1 MLAHF
6 DALGSELFSH
16 INIFMKPLILHIA
29 FDKSAAR
36 NRLPRLFSQCNITSV
51 TPEQAI
57 FTVIDAQ
64 FEAVIICHS
73 VPKRKAMTLVQ
84 FLRRV
89 APDVPIILL
98 RTGRERQPLVPA
110 DHYVMQTEEHRALPN
125 LIEHLTDHSAIRFPR
140 KVVPVE
146 TVSYDHPAV
155 KQAS

>member
-1 MLAHF
+1 
-6 DALGSELFSH
+6 
-16 INIFMKPLILHIA
+16 MKPLILHIA

-36 NRLPRLFSQCNITSV
+36 NRLPRLFSQCNITSA

-64 FEAVIICHS
+64 FEAVVICYS

-110 DHYVMQTEEHRALPN
+110 DYYVMQMEEHLLLPR
-125 LIEHLTDHSAIRFPR
+125 LIEQLTDHSAMRFPK
-140 KVVPVE
+140 KVVPIE
-146 TVSYDHPAV
+146 SASPPPAAA

>member
-1 MLAHF
+1 
-6 DALGSELFSH
+6 
-16 INIFMKPLILHIA
+16 MKPLILHIA

-36 NRLPRLFSQCNITSV
+36 NRLPRLFNQCNITSV

-57 FTVIDAQ
+57 FSVIEAQ

-89 APDVPIILL
+89 AAEVPVILV

-110 DHYVMQTEEHRALPN
+110 DYSVMQMEEHLLLPR
-125 LIEHLTDHSAIRFPR
+125 LIEQLTDHSAMRFS
-140 KVVPVE
+140 KKLVQVGVVPRRQAAV
-146 TVSYDHPAV
+146 V

>member
-1 MLAHF
+1 
-6 DALGSELFSH
+6 
-16 INIFMKPLILHIA
+16 MKPLILHIA
-29 FDKSAAR
+29 FDKSAVR
-36 NRLPRLFSQCNITSV
+36 NRLPRLFSLCNITSV

-73 VPKRKAMTLVQ
+73 VPKRKAMTFVH

-89 APDVPIILL
+89 TPHVPIVLL

-110 DHYVMQTEEHRALPN
+110 DHYVMQTEEHFALPL
-125 LIEHLTDHSAIRFPR
+125 LIEQLTDRGMMRFPK
-140 KVVPVE
+140 KVVPIE
-146 TVSYDHPAV
+146 PGRAGTAAI